1 MTRHIGR
8 GLHRICPPWPGV
20 MLDCFSP
27 GPLTVVLP
35 KKETISEL
43 VTAGLETVG
52 VRVPASDCQRNSA
65 VGSCPGCKHHQQTS
79 RDAPVERRGKQLR
92 RIWMVGLMQSLLR
105 IQAVSGLSQL
115 SLIAVLAHRSFS
127 DRGQSLLSNYKR
139 LFRKLASYKLMK
151 NRR

>member
-1 MTRHIGR
+1 
-8 GLHRICPPWPGV
+8 
-20 MLDCFSP
+20 
-27 GPLTVVLP
+27 
-35 KKETISEL
+35 
-43 VTAGLETVG
+43 
-52 VRVPASDCQRNSA
+52 
-65 VGSCPGCKHHQQTS
+65 
-79 RDAPVERRGKQLR
+79 
-92 RIWMVGLMQSLLR
+92 MVGLMQSLLR